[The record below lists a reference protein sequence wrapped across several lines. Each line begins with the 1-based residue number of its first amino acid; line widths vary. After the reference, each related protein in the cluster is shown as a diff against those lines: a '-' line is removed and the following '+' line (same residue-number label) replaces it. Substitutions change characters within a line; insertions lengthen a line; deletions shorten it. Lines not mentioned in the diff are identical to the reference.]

1 MKLKNIFSAGKMN
14 KDSDERLVQNG
25 EFRDALNVKVVS
37 SSGSDVGAVENSIS
51 NTVLTQ
57 LNFGVN
63 PVCIGSVADD
73 ANNNIYWF
81 VRSDNG
87 SYIAEYDADNATS
100 TMVLIDKR
108 SLRLQ
113 VLNFYKT
120 SFIEANILIDIDNDK
135 KFLYFTD
142 NINPPRRVEVNS
154 AKLID
159 GATDSNATFTK
170 FDVDV
175 IQQPP
180 LNPPTIVLGTS
191 TTNENNIKERFLYFG
206 YRYEYKHG
214 EYSAL
219 SPFSKVAFLPGTF
232 AFDFSTGLN
241 ICMVNAYSEVDITFN
256 SGTKNVVAID
266 LVFKES
272 NSQNIYVIETFD
284 KENDNIQDNTNH
296 TYRFTN
302 SKVYKLLPEK
312 ELFRVYDN
320 VPLTAKTQQLVG
332 NRIVYSNY
340 TENFNLIDSNGDKI
354 PFLLTPQ
361 VTNTAVASG
370 NAQETVKSNVDYEIG
385 LVYLD
390 DYGRSTTVITSKNA
404 TVNVPL
410 SASKTQN
417 RINLTINHLP
427 PAFATHYRVYVK
439 QSKGRYETITPSIFH
454 FEKETG
460 YTYILMNGNDK
471 NKVKEGDFLI
481 VKADTRG
488 QKTSLVETQVLEI
501 KDQDIN
507 FLAKKLDANYPGSSD
522 PPISEQS
529 GLYMK
534 IKPVNYSFTTDDYER
549 TEVTDYDDSSNGRDN
564 PLANSQS
571 AGAYFEGP
579 FIYPATGSS
588 SQVTDITVAGTYTVS
603 NQFSRITIEI
613 DAVGGATDTFTTT
626 ITQLDNQT
634 STNSSTTG
642 QTITPGTPIAIGS
655 TGLTVDF
662 ASATGHTLGDRWT
675 VNARPSSFSYS
686 RNSKA
691 FATIR
696 SFDKNE
702 EEISLGTV
710 INFTYDEYNEATQ
723 LVTHEFT
730 SNKRYANLEE
740 WYHESGAKA
749 TLNTNITEERIF
761 FLRGTY
767 GSSSSSITNNS
778 TSDNLLMIIRS
789 IGTQNNDFDG
799 RCKINSTVIYLKRQS
814 SDIPTFETRAE
825 DKNNEVFY
833 ELPRTYPITVGYH
846 TSTAAGDTA
855 QTNAQPAVIT
865 LPFFNAF
872 TWGNCIESFKIKDD
886 FNAKFFELENRPSAN
901 LKDYKKNHRTASLT
915 YSNVY
920 DQTTKYNGL
929 NEFNLST
936 ANYKDLDDFYGDI
949 NKIVARES
957 DIVVFQ
963 ENRVSKL
970 LLNKSVLFNA
980 DGTGNV
986 SAVNNVLG
994 QDVPYLGE
1002 YGITNNPF
1010 SVSLWGGR
1018 IYFVDERRRA
1028 VCRLSR
1034 DGITQISDYGMM
1046 DWFNDRLSSLTKT
1059 HTLTSYAV
1067 TVAASSYTGNA
1078 YYLDGTEKATLS
1090 LERGKTYRFLQNDS
1104 TNNGHPLK
1112 FSITQ
1117 NGTHG
1122 GGVTYTTGVTYVGTP
1137 GTSGAYTQIIV
1148 DQYATT
1154 LYYYCTNHS
1163 GMGGT
1168 INIVDQLDNLPF
1180 NMIGEFDP
1188 KDRQYSLAMKRTEE
1202 EWRADEVECEIIYND
1217 ADSDGDGIVD
1227 SEDPDDDNDGTPDT
1241 TDEFPN
1247 DSTETTDTD
1256 GDGVGDNADTDDDGD
1271 GTPDTTDPFPNDPNE
1286 DTDTDGDGIGDN
1298 TDPDD
1303 DGDGV
1308 PDVYEETEGTDPKDS
1323 TDTPTDTDGDGIPDN
1338 QDSDRDGDGV
1348 DNETDAF
1355 PDDST
1360 ETTDTDGD
1368 GTGDNTDTDD
1378 DGDGVPD
1385 GTDAFPKDPDE
1396 TTDSDG
1402 DGVGD
1407 NSDPDD
1413 DNDGIP
1419 DTAETDT
1426 DRDGTPDDQDTDDDN
1441 DGTLDTSDAFPLDP
1455 NETTDTDSDG
1465 IGDNADTDDD
1475 GDGVPDSTDVFPLD
1489 STETIDTDSD
1499 GTGDNADTDD
1509 DNDGVLDVN
1518 DAFPKD
1524 ATETLDTDSDGIGD
1538 NTDTDD
1544 DGDGYTDAQET
1555 QAGSDPKD
1563 SSSVPADT
1571 DGDGDPDVTDTDDDN
1586 DGVPDTQDAFP
1597 QDASETTDT
1606 DSDGIGDNTDT
1617 DDDGDGFT
1625 DTIEGQAGSDPKDS
1639 SSTPADTD
1647 GDGTIDILDPDDDND
1662 GITDTYE
1669 TQLGFDPLNPAST
1682 PVDTDSDGIPDA
1694 IDTDDDGDGT
1704 PDSSD
1709 AFPKDPSEQL
1719 DTDSDGIG
1727 DNTDTDDDND
1737 GFTDTVETAAGT
1749 DPKSDSSVPP
1759 DTDNDGILD
1768 YLDPDD
1774 DNDGVQDASDAFPK
1788 DPNETLDTDS
1798 DGVGDNADLDDD
1810 NDGISDIYETQA
1822 GTDPKDASDT
1832 PTDTDSDGI
1841 PDVVDTDDD
1850 NDGFTDT
1857 QEANAGTNPLVQ
1869 DTDGDG
1875 ILDGVDSHPLDSNLP
1890 LYPDRSGHS
1899 RTTTCSPTE
1908 VYMNIPNF
1916 GNSPGLGNGHYDGT
1930 GTYKDLTMVPIASS
1944 SWTTNDGLILGNG
1957 SAMNLTGYD
1966 LTDAI
1971 TFQGTGPE
1979 QYITKAA
1986 AVTQGYTIAILVHRQ
2001 AYNTSW
2007 SAKSFAGSGQSIND
2021 IPDNAILFAYTND
2034 VNSNGYP
2041 NSANSPVAFV
2051 APFAFKEYRVK
2062 SRVNAVLRDLHNNNA
2077 AQGGDLIQSDC
2088 NSGTFGGRWF
2098 EVISNLSNTQKS
2110 FSQSPQPTLTVP
2122 QVDGY
2127 LLPVDFSA
2135 TTVGGTT
2142 SSGGTRVIGS
2152 STSGNFQTGHDGF
2165 EVSYS
2170 GNILKIG
2177 GLPGATNLQT
2187 ETIKIHSYFDTLP
2200 PITFHIDNVDYGQ
2213 TIPSDVTVD
2222 MSIPSGAGDLTS
2234 GCSIDA
2240 NGNLTVT
2247 SMGNTTYNSSTNP
2260 ATHPITG
2267 HVLPYSGVGGANYK
2281 AQFVSLDTK
2290 GDERLMFWYDTHVTA
2305 RSAVGGA
2312 STSTNDYT
2320 QWGTDYELD
2329 ATSPHNS
2336 YVHNNTVEMIGPAGT
2351 AIPPQS
2357 SGTCQS
2363 NNYQGPPDVIV
2374 SFVKDWT
2381 TNSSYQRTYHF
2392 GILIQKRVD
2401 NYTCYYSGANYGN
2414 VYTPQAVNAD
2424 TAIFYDSEIGFG
2436 GVRKP
2441 MIVKSITINVPA

>member
-1 MKLKNIFSAGKMN
+1 MKLRNIFSAGKMN

-57 LNFGVN
+57 LNFGNN

-73 ANNNIYWF
+73 ANNRIYWF

-87 SYIAEYDADNATS
+87 SYIAEYDADNSTS
-100 TMVLIDKR
+100 EMVLIDKR
-108 SLRLQ
+108 SLRKQ

-120 SFIEANILIDIDNDK
+120 SFVEANVLIDIDNDK
-135 KFLYFTD
+135 KFIYFTD
-142 NINPPRRVEVNS
+142 NINPPRRIEVNS

-159 GATDSNATFTK
+159 GATDTNQTFTK

-191 TTNENNIKERFLYFG
+191 TTNENNIKERFLYFA

-241 ICMVNAYSEVDITFN
+241 TCMVNAFSEVDITFN

-272 NSQNIYVIETFD
+272 NSQNIYVVETFD
-284 KENDNIQDNTNH
+284 KQDDNIANNTTH

-340 TENFNLIDSNGDKI
+340 TENFNLKDANGDKI

-361 VTNTAVASG
+361 VTNTAVTSG
-370 NAQETVKSNVDYEIG
+370 NPQETVKSNVDYEIG

-427 PAFATHYRVYVK
+427 PAFATHYRAYVK

-460 YTYILMNGNDK
+460 YSYILMNGNDK

-488 QKTSLVETQVLEI
+488 QKTSLVETQILEI
-501 KDQDIN
+501 KDQETN
-507 FLAKKLDANYPGSSD
+507 FLAKKLDPNYPGSSD

-534 IKPVNYSFTTDDYER
+534 IKPVGYSFSTDDYER
-549 TEVTDYDDSSNGRDN
+549 TEVTDYDDSSNRRND
-564 PLANSQS
+564 PLANSQN

-579 FIYPATGSS
+579 FVYPASGSNA
-588 SQVTDITVAGTYTVS
+588 QTTDITVAGTYTTS
-603 NQFSRITIEI
+603 NNFSRITIEI
-613 DAVGGATDTFTTT
+613 DSVGGATDTFTTT
-626 ITQLDNQT
+626 ITQLDNQA

-642 QTITPGTPIAIGS
+642 QAITPGTPIAIGS

-662 ASATGHTLGDRWT
+662 ASATNHTLGDRWT
-675 VNARPSSFSYS
+675 INARPASFSYS

-696 SFDKNE
+696 SFSKNQ

-730 SNKRYANLEE
+730 SNKRYENLEE

-749 TLNTNITEERIF
+749 TLNANITEERIF

-767 GSSSSSITNNS
+767 GESSSQITNNS
-778 TSDNLLMIIRS
+778 ASDDLLMIIRS
-789 IGTQNNDFDG
+789 IGTQNNDLDG
-799 RCKINSTVIYLKRQS
+799 RCKINSSVIYLKRQS
-814 SDIPTFETRAE
+814 TDIPTFETRAE
-825 DKNNEVFY
+825 DKNDEVFY
-833 ELPRTYPITVGYH
+833 ELPRTYPIVNGYH
-846 TSTAAGDTA
+846 TSTKAGDTN
-855 QTNAQPAVIT
+855 QTNAQAATIT

-886 FNAKFFELENRPSAN
+886 FNSKFFELENRPSAN

-1078 YYLDGTEKATLS
+1078 YFIDGTEKATLT

-1104 TNNGHPLK
+1104 TNSGHPLR

-1122 GGVTYTTGVTYVGTP
+1122 GGAQYTTGVTSVGTP

-1163 GMGGT
+1163 AMGGT
-1168 INIVDQLDNLPF
+1168 INVVDQLDNLPF
-1180 NMIGEFDP
+1180 SILGEFDP

-1202 EWRADEVECEIIYND
+1202 EWRADEVECEIIYDDND
-1217 ADSDGDGIVD
+1217 SDSDGTVD
-1227 SEDPDDDNDGTPDT
+1227 SVDTDDDNDGTVDT
-1241 TDEFPN
+1241 QDAFPN
-1247 DSTETTDTD
+1247 DPTETTDTD

-1271 GTPDTTDPFPNDPNE
+1271 GVPDTTDAFPNDPNE
-1286 DTDTDGDGIGDN
+1286 TTDTDGDGTGDVA
-1298 TDPDD
+1298 DPDD
-1303 DGDGV
+1303 DNDGIS
-1308 PDVYEETEGTDPKDS
+1308 DEYENLEGTDPYDNTS
-1323 TDTPTDTDGDGIPDN
+1323 TPTDTDNDGIPDN
-1338 QDSDRDGDGV
+1338 QDNDRDGDGV
-1348 DNETDAF
+1348 DNQTDAF
-1355 PDDST
+1355 PDNPS

-1378 DGDGVPD
+1378 DADGVPD
-1385 GTDAFPKDPDE
+1385 TSDAFPLDPTE

-1426 DRDGTPDDQDTDDDN
+1426 DRDGTPDDTDTDDDN
-1441 DGTLDTSDAFPLDP
+1441 DGVPDSSDAFPQDPTETTDTDGDGTGDNTDTDDDGDGVLDTADAFPLDP
-1455 NETTDTDSDG
+1455 NETTDTDG
-1465 IGDNADTDDD
+1465 
-1475 GDGVPDSTDVFPLD
+1475 
-1489 STETIDTDSD
+1489 D
-1499 GTGDNADTDD
+1499 GTGDNA
-1509 DNDGVLDVN
+1509 
-1518 DAFPKD
+1518 
-1524 ATETLDTDSDGIGD
+1524 
-1538 NTDTDD
+1538 
-1544 DGDGYTDAQET
+1544 
-1555 QAGSDPKD
+1555 
-1563 SSSVPADT
+1563 
-1571 DGDGDPDVTDTDDDN
+1571 
-1586 DGVPDTQDAFP
+1586 
-1597 QDASETTDT
+1597 
-1606 DSDGIGDNTDT
+1606 
-1617 DDDGDGFT
+1617 
-1625 DTIEGQAGSDPKDS
+1625 
-1639 SSTPADTD
+1639 
-1647 GDGTIDILDPDDDND
+1647 
-1662 GITDTYE
+1662 
-1669 TQLGFDPLNPAST
+1669 
-1682 PVDTDSDGIPDA
+1682 
-1694 IDTDDDGDGT
+1694 DTDDDGDGT

-1709 AFPKDPSEQL
+1709 AFPLDPSETL
-1719 DTDSDGIG
+1719 DTDGDGIG
-1727 DNTDTDDDND
+1727 DN
-1737 GFTDTVETAAGT
+1737 A
-1749 DPKSDSSVPP
+1749 
-1759 DTDNDGILD
+1759 
-1768 YLDPDD
+1768 DPDD
-1774 DNDGVQDASDAFPK
+1774 DNDGYTDIVEQQEGTDPKLSSSVPTDTDNDGIPNSTDTDDDGDGVPDTQDAFPL
-1788 DPNETLDTDS
+1788 DPNESVDTDG
-1798 DGVGDNADLDDD
+1798 DGTGDNADTDDD
-1810 NDGISDIYETQA
+1810 GDGISDTQEQTD
-1822 GTDPKDASDT
+1822 GTNPLN
-1832 PTDTDSDGI
+1832 PDTDGDGVPDGSDPAPTNPNISLDTDGDGI
-1841 PDVVDTDDD
+1841 DDSVDTDDD
-1850 NDGFTDT
+1850 NDGVPDSQDAFP
-1857 QEANAGTNPLVQ
+1857 TNPNETT

-1875 ILDGVDSHPLDSNLP
+1875 VGDNSDAFPNDASESVDSDGDGVGDNSDAFPNNASETTDTDGDGTGDNADTDDDNDGVPDSQDDYPLDSTRDSSATFNIFIT
-1890 LYPDRSGHS
+1890 DNSKVD
-1899 RTTTCSPTE
+1899 TTTP
-1908 VYMNIPNF
+1908 
-1916 GNSPGLGNGHYDGT
+1916 
-1930 GTYKDLTMVPIASS
+1930 
-1944 SWTTNDGLILGNG
+1944 
-1957 SAMNLTGYD
+1957 
-1966 LTDAI
+1966 
-1971 TFQGTGPE
+1971 
-1979 QYITKAA
+1979 
-1986 AVTQGYTIAILVHRQ
+1986 
-2001 AYNTSW
+2001 
-2007 SAKSFAGSGQSIND
+2007 
-2021 IPDNAILFAYTND
+2021 
-2034 VNSNGYP
+2034 
-2041 NSANSPVAFV
+2041 
-2051 APFAFKEYRVK
+2051 
-2062 SRVNAVLRDLHNNNA
+2062 
-2077 AQGGDLIQSDC
+2077 
-2088 NSGTFGGRWF
+2088 
-2098 EVISNLSNTQKS
+2098 
-2110 FSQSPQPTLTVP
+2110 
-2122 QVDGY
+2122 
-2127 LLPVDFSA
+2127 
-2135 TTVGGTT
+2135 
-2142 SSGGTRVIGS
+2142 
-2152 STSGNFQTGHDGF
+2152 
-2165 EVSYS
+2165 
-2170 GNILKIG
+2170 
-2177 GLPGATNLQT
+2177 
-2187 ETIKIHSYFDTLP
+2187 
-2200 PITFHIDNVDYGQ
+2200 
-2213 TIPSDVTVD
+2213 
-2222 MSIPSGAGDLTS
+2222 
-2234 GCSIDA
+2234 
-2240 NGNLTVT
+2240 
-2247 SMGNTTYNSSTNP
+2247 
-2260 ATHPITG
+2260 
-2267 HVLPYSGVGGANYK
+2267 
-2281 AQFVSLDTK
+2281 
-2290 GDERLMFWYDTHVTA
+2290 
-2305 RSAVGGA
+2305 
-2312 STSTNDYT
+2312 
-2320 QWGTDYELD
+2320 
-2329 ATSPHNS
+2329 
-2336 YVHNNTVEMIGPAGT
+2336 
-2351 AIPPQS
+2351 
-2357 SGTCQS
+2357 
-2363 NNYQGPPDVIV
+2363 
-2374 SFVKDWT
+2374 
-2381 TNSSYQRTYHF
+2381 
-2392 GILIQKRVD
+2392 
-2401 NYTCYYSGANYGN
+2401 
-2414 VYTPQAVNAD
+2414 
-2424 TAIFYDSEIGFG
+2424 
-2436 GVRKP
+2436 
-2441 MIVKSITINVPA
+2441 